1 MVKTIAAQIES
12 QLTERLHVNAVEAV
26 LGGIVLEDDDATR
39 VRTHHDVILNDKKS

>member
-26 LGGIVLEDDDATR
+26 LGGIVLEDHDATR